1 MDNSGNFVSHQLLR
15 KATTGGARKAM
26 LQVNCALADVPLEH
40 SVEGVQLTIESNGGT
55 FTESVNG
62 RVMFLATRSQAVAQ
76 PNSYEP

>member
-1 MDNSGNFVSHQLLR
+1 
-15 KATTGGARKAM
+15 M

-76 PNSYEP
+76 PKSYEQ